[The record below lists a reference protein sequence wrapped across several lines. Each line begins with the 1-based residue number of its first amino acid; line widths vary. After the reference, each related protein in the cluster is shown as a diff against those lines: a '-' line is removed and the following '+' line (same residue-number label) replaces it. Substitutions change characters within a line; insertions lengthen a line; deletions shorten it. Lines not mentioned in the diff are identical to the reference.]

1 MLRLKQ
7 EYHVEHVLIVK
18 QEDTIY
24 VRPGNFVQLHLFM
37 GLCVSI
43 IVIERLI
50 SASVVDAAYC
60 RHPVE
65 ESQLSILATS
75 GQQQLVQQ
83 QAESHVR
90 TFITIPRF
98 IRTQDPGVRP
108 RPEPGE
114 LWARVKL

>member
-1 MLRLKQ
+1 MLS
-7 EYHVEHVLIVK
+7 V
-18 QEDTIY
+18 
-24 VRPGNFVQLHLFM
+24 
-37 GLCVSI
+37 

-50 SASVVDAAYC
+50 SASVVDAAYW
-60 RHPVE
+60 RHPV

-108 RPEPGE
+108 RPKPGE